1 VKSREQLP
9 DWCRDNANFGNGATV
24 RRIRLTQEPGRVHG
38 ELQDTFHEMS
48 CVIEHDAVAVTAVSG
63 AMTRYPATSCP
74 GAASVL
80 QELVGLSLRTPLAE
94 LYGGGRGRRHCT
106 HLLDLAVLAIVH
118 ASRAEPVRYYEV
130 VVPDETDSP
139 VVATAALNGR
149 LVHEWRAFD
158 GVVTAPEALRGLPL
172 RSGFAAWASRRFAG
186 DELEAATALA
196 RTYFISRGRRY
207 DLRSWAGHAVNGIN
221 ARSDICYTYLLP
233 QRLHGRF
240 LGTNGRDLGATAP
253 PQSGA

>member
-9 DWCRDNANFGNGATV
+9 DWCRDNPDFGQGATV
-24 RRIRLTQEPGRVHG
+24 RRIWLTREPGRVRG

-74 GAASVL
+74 GAPAVL
-80 QELVGLSLRTPLAE
+80 QELVGLPLQMPIAE
-94 LYGGGRGRRHCT
+94 IYGGGRGRRHCT

-118 ASRAEPVRYYEV
+118 ATREEAVRHYEV
-130 VVPDETDSP
+130 AVPDEMDSP
-139 VVATAALNGR
+139 VDATVALNGS
-149 LVHEWRAFD
+149 LVHKWRAFD
-158 GVVTAPEALRGLPL
+158 GVIAAPEALRGLPL
-172 RSGFAAWASRRFAG
+172 LSGFAAWASRRFAG

-207 DLRSWAGHAVNGIN
+207 DLNSWTGHSVNGIY
-221 ARSDICYTYLLP
+221 ARSDVCFTYSQP

-240 LGTNGRDLGATAP
+240 LGTNGRNLAATTLP
-253 PQSGA
+253 RSGT